1 MTSKAMKT
9 NPAIPATY
17 STSEAA
23 KILGISVRAAQLW
36 VENGLLQAWKTPG
49 GHRRILRNSLAQ
61 LVEQQ
66 KIPADLESEDA
77 LSILIIETR
86 QSERDELG
94 RLLFSAFPN
103 SDIQLSATAMESL
116 LSLGEKTPDV
126 LIANL
131 ETLDAQSLQQRGD
144 VTGTAQLAGTL
155 LIALAPEHDAIAG
168 LRQQLPTELIILG
181 KPVSQDALL
190 PLIRAFIQGR
200 QNQRR
205 KA

>member
-9 NPAIPATY
+9 STAIPATC

-66 KIPADLESEDA
+66 KMPADLESEDA

-94 RLLFSAFPN
+94 RQLFSAFPN

-116 LSLGEKTPDV
+116 LSLGEKAPDV

-131 ETLDAQSLQQRGD
+131 ETLDLQSLQQRGD

-168 LRQQLPTELIILG
+168 LRQQLPTKLILLG

>member
-1 MTSKAMKT
+1 MTTQAMKT
-9 NPAIPATY
+9 NPTIPATC

-66 KIPADLESEDA
+66 KIPANLESEDA
-77 LSILIIETR
+77 LSIRIIETR
-86 QSERDELG
+86 QNDRDELG

-116 LSLGEKTPDV
+116 LSLGEKAPDV

-131 ETLDAQSLQQRGD
+131 ETLDLQSLQQRGD
-144 VTGTAQLAGTL
+144 VTGTAPLAGTL
-155 LIALAPEHDAIAG
+155 LIALAPKHDAITG
-168 LRQQLPTELIILG
+168 LRQQLPTELILLG